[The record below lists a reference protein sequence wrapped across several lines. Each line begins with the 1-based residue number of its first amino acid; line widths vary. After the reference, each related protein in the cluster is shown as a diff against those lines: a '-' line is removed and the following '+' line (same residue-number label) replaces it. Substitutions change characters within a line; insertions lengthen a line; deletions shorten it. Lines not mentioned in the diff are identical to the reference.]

1 VGENEEKIMT
11 SVETAKS
18 PACGG
23 QCSQA
28 LPFDIAMA
36 YQPIIDAEA
45 GRIFAHEALVRG
57 VNGEGAK
64 WVLDQITDDNRYT
77 FDQTCRVKAIETA
90 AALGVECRLS
100 VNFLPNAVYQPETCI
115 RATLDTARRTGFPIE
130 RILFE
135 VTEVEKVEDVGHL
148 SRIITEYKRQGFTTA
163 IDDFGAGFAGL
174 NLLADYQP
182 DYIKIDMQLTR
193 GVDQDRVRRALLGGI
208 VGACR
213 EIGVGVVAEGIET
226 EGEAA
231 ALRDMGVNL
240 LQGYLFAKP
249 AFMALAQPAGF
260 SPS

>member
-1 VGENEEKIMT
+1 MRDLD
-11 SVETAKS
+11 
-18 PACGG
+18 PAAQPGCGG
-23 QCSQA
+23 RCA
-28 LPFDIAMA
+28 DGLPFDIAMA
-36 YQPIIDAEA
+36 FQPIIDADA
-45 GRIFAHEALVRG
+45 GRVFAHEALVRG
-57 VNGEGAK
+57 VNGEGAG
-64 WVLDQITDDNRYT
+64 WVLGQVNDDNRYA

-115 RATLDTARRTGFPIE
+115 RATLDAARRTGFPIE

-135 VTEVEKVEDVGHL
+135 VTEAEKVDDVGHL
-148 SRIITEYKRQGFTTA
+148 RRIIAEYKRQGFTTA
-163 IDDFGAGFAGL
+163 IDDFGAGFSGL

-182 DYIKIDMQLTR
+182 DFIKIDMQLIR
-193 GVDQDRVRRALLGGI
+193 GIDQDKVRRALLSGI

-231 ALRDMGVNL
+231 TLRDMGVNL

-249 AFMALAQPAGF
+249 AFMALARPAGYA
-260 SPS
+260 PA